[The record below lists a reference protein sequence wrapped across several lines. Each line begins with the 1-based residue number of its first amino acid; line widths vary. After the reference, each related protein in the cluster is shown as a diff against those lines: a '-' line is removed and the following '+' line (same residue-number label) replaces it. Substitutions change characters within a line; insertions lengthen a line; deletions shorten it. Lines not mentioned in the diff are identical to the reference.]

1 MEQQRK
7 QREVVLFQI
16 GNLCNQYWNPKV
28 TSRSLEIDGFL
39 NLESPV
45 KMDRSIFDGSAVISV
60 SGSMEPVFDGSMNL
74 KGVNS
79 LVAICHAVLSIDVQ
93 LFLH

>member
-1 MEQQRK
+1 MEQLRK
-7 QREVVLFQI
+7 QREVVLFEI
-16 GNLCNQYWNPKV
+16 GNVCKQYWNPKV

-39 NLESPV
+39 NPESPV

-79 LVAICHAVLSIDVQ
+79 LVAICYAVLSIDVQ